1 MDDSTLTRILTG
13 FVLLVIATLLA
24 VMDSTL
30 VTWAVLGLIY
40 MIAFYEACKL
50 YDTEESI
57 VYVLAL
63 FLWILAG
70 FATRPEYLGV
80 IVVLGIVAMMV
91 HQKNWNNKL
100 LLPFFYPTI
109 SMLFLLSLYHQAG
122 MAALVWLVLIVALT
136 DTGAYIIGKSFGK
149 TPFSPSS
156 PNKTWEGV
164 GGGIAVATIAGT
176 VFGLSSVGWM
186 GAFTVAF
193 LTSAASVWGDL
204 YESYLKREAG
214 VKDSGTI
221 FPGHGGMLDRL
232 DGYLFG
238 GVVMVIVFQSIL

>member
-1 MDDSTLTRILTG
+1 MDDTTLTRIITG

-24 VMDSTL
+24 ITDSTL
-30 VTWAVLGLIY
+30 VTWAALGLIY
-40 MIAFYEACKL
+40 MIAFYEGCKL
-50 YDTEESI
+50 YDTKESF
-57 VYVLAL
+57 VYVIALAL
-63 FLWILAG
+63 WIIAG
-70 FATRPEYLGV
+70 FAQRPEYLGV
-80 IVVLGIVAMMV
+80 IVILGLVAMMV
-91 HQKNWNNKL
+91 HQKNWDNKL
-100 LLPFFYPTI
+100 ILPFLYPTI
-109 SMLFLLSLYHQAG
+109 PMLFLLSLYYQAG
-122 MAALVWLVLIVALT
+122 MVALVWLVLIVALT
-136 DTGAYIIGKSFGK
+136 DTGAYIIGKNFGK

-176 VFGLSSVGWM
+176 LFGLGSIGFM

-193 LTSAASVWGDL
+193 LTSVASVWGDL

-238 GVVMVIVFQSIL
+238 GIVMVIIFQSIL

>member
-13 FVLLVIATLLA
+13 FVLLVIAALLA
-24 VMDSTL
+24 ITNSPL
-30 VTWAVLGLIY
+30 VTWAALGLVY

-50 YDTEESI
+50 FETKENF

-63 FLWILAG
+63 ALWVIAG
-70 FATRPEYLGV
+70 FAARPEYLGAIV
-80 IVVLGIVAMMV
+80 ILGLVAMMV
-91 HQKNWNNKL
+91 HQKNWDKTL

-109 SMLFLLSLYHQAG
+109 PMLFLLSLYQQAG
-122 MAALVWLVLIVALT
+122 MAALIWLVLIIALT
-136 DTGAYIIGKSFGK
+136 DTGAYIIGKNFGK

-156 PNKTWEGV
+156 PSKTWEGV
-164 GGGIAVATIAGT
+164 GGGIAIATIAGT
-176 VFGLSSVGWM
+176 IFGLSSVGFM

-221 FPGHGGMLDRL
+221 FPGHGGMLDRV

-238 GVVMVIVFQSIL
+238 GIVMVIVFQSLL